1 MSPSLAKLVE
11 RDLLSRHFLKAN
23 SITKKQMQKYLSGQ
37 VLEEGF
43 RGLER
48 SDGWQTKRAPVGDGR
63 KEKSVALRCDD
74 LVSALLPLLRRISDD
89 PENGWCQYILD
100 TSLQLLFP
108 QGEEFQESREMKL
121 VKNIILQ
128 TIRTV
133 IDQPGHI
140 VPFVPCERADG
151 ESCKPEYYVP
161 GQENIIRF
169 LDPKEIENCNGRWEY
184 EKLIRFW
191 EQNYINEF
199 MLLYGEETGFNV
211 IGHLHH
217 VHRIAVNISRQLSLA
232 GVPIDL
238 ALISGAAVGHD
249 IGKFGCKDWEYERI
263 PYLHYYYT
271 DLFFKTNDMPTIGHI
286 ATNHS
291 TWDLELENLSAESL
305 VLIYA
310 DFRVKSVRDDS
321 GAELSRIYT
330 LKDSFDIIL
339 NMLDNVDEAKRKRY
353 ERVYAKLQDFEEFM
367 ERLGVST
374 DPEDPVFRPA
384 EKKYEPLLSS
394 QESINR
400 LKDLAIEHNISVMKI
415 FNDEVAFGNLLEAAR
430 SEKQWKQVRAYINI
444 FYEYS
449 TYMTQKQKQMTMHF
463 LYELLMHSE
472 GDIRRLA
479 AEVMG
484 IFIAN
489 FDEEYRKEIPDG
501 VDMIG
506 SEMTALELCDEYL
519 GKIIFPDHK
528 ITEVHRRWIGYTLKI
543 VINTLLDRVNEEEKR
558 KYLELIVGYYKRTN
572 GNIDDAT
579 TFILLDSML
588 YLPFEA
594 CTEEE
599 RRILLDYCFCAVKRN
614 SGEVRLGVLRVLEYY
629 VMSLQGSVPGESI
642 PNDNRRK
649 VTSDN
654 VRDSDTR
661 ESLQA
666 GIHDDTRGSRA
677 PGITDDLRERII
689 QLVSALSMEYT
700 SSAYFRYRILSMLGH
715 DAAEL
720 EKYRDILFGEGES
733 TSDLFLENLKVGTP
747 WVLKAVNIEYF
758 LDRLRS
764 GRREEKL
771 HIATH
776 LSNLLKVSEKVT
788 VRHSAGNGL
797 KYVTTLLT
805 LDQRNE
811 IVIELTKGLEIGEY
825 QFSKYIPEYLGEIAL
840 FLHPNELDEMIFR
853 LEKLLEN
860 RNERIVTVA
869 LNTIGVLLAN
879 YPSYKDRFPEEDG
892 VYSKRRETLVGLL
905 LRGLANYDPLVSQ
918 EAFHVIGKYIFGN
931 HRLTLE
937 EKNTIFRLLYKKMM
951 VLITE
956 REESRLEFFNNAAAL
971 NHIYRFISDY
981 SITNGGFRY
990 PECEKIAF
998 FPGTFDPFTLS
1009 HKGIVQEIKKLGFEV
1024 YLSID
1029 EFSWSKKT
1037 QPRRMRRKIITI
1049 STGNERDVYV
1059 LPDEIQINLS
1069 NKKDLALLKSLFPGK
1084 DIHVVVGSDII
1095 ANASA
1100 YKKPP
1105 ESGSI
1110 HHFNHIVFLRSSA
1123 AEGTAEFDR
1132 DYSVILGQVTE
1143 LRLPTHLED
1152 ISSTRIRENIDL
1164 NRDISNLID
1173 AVAQN
1178 YIYDNSLYLREP
1190 QYKSIVMTKGI
1201 KIEKVAF
1208 GENLIRELTGTL
1220 LNGRKGV
1227 AEVVAYLKRKG
1238 TVGIVIRDGEKQ
1250 NKIVGMSAFSKVETA
1265 DLYQEFMSQA
1275 VAAYLR
1281 EAGTGKRVV
1290 IGALYF
1296 DSDTNIRDPLQ
1307 LLLSET
1313 LFECVKEDFT
1323 YAIYHPRGNKEIS
1336 HRMAETLKRQG
1347 FKRVDG
1353 FKRAESSR
1361 RADDPAKDDVI
1372 FTVDMK
1378 FPVVVIQN
1386 MESKIKYPFN
1396 QSENILRVID
1406 RAHENLQKTLTMMY
1420 PDTLILSV
1428 NQEIIHHKLI
1438 GMITAINQVPVE
1450 PQTPRVLGDL
1460 MCVPFGQILNG
1471 FAVPNTVTKTLH
1483 TEKYFD
1489 PGIRKF
1495 TIKEYPN
1502 YSKLINQ
1509 VRTIKSFDMGV
1520 ILVDDLLHKGYRIRE
1535 LDPLFKAE
1543 GVDIKKIVV
1552 GVLSGRGK
1560 DLMTVQGRDVTSAY
1574 FVPNMRVW
1582 FLESAMY
1589 PYIGG
1594 DSVERPGREENSG
1607 QFNSINLILPYVLP
1621 TFMNDVPRNRV
1632 YDFSMESLKNAREI
1646 LSELEEEYKEL
1657 FQKNL
1662 TLKRLG
1668 EAIISPRFPDI
1679 GSCMAYDL
1687 NLAPSIFVQ
1696 NDIERLARLK
1706 DTSGFER

>member
-1 MSPSLAKLVE
+1 MSPSLAAVVE

-23 SITKKQMQKYLSGQ
+23 NVTKKQMREYLSDH

-48 SDGWQTKRAPVGDGR
+48 GDGWQTKRPAAMDSSRVT
-63 KEKSVALRCDD
+63 LQCHD
-74 LVSALLPLLRRISDD
+74 LVPALLPLLRRIVDD
-89 PENGWCQYILD
+89 PESGWCQYILD
-100 TSLQLLFP
+100 TTLQLLFP
-108 QGEEFQESREMKL
+108 QGEELHESRRMRL
-121 VKNIILQ
+121 AKNIILQ

-133 IDQPGHI
+133 INQSGHAVSGQPTHAVSGQPDHVPDQSGHASPNLQI
-140 VPFVPCERADG
+140 SFQPHLPSYAIL
-151 ESCKPEYYVP
+151 
-161 GQENIIRF
+161 GQDEIIQF
-169 LDPKEIENCNGRWEY
+169 LDPKEVERCNGRLEY
-184 EKLIRFW
+184 DRLVRFW
-191 EQNYINEF
+191 QRNYINEF
-199 MLLYGEETGFNV
+199 MLLYGEKTGFNV
-211 IGHLHH
+211 LGHLNS

-249 IGKFGCKDWEYERI
+249 IGKFGCKDTEYQRI

-305 VLIYA
+305 ALIYA
-310 DFRVKSVRDDS
+310 DFRVKGIRDES
-321 GAELSRIYT
+321 GLERMKIYS
-330 LKDSFDIIL
+330 LEDSFDIIL
-339 NMLDNVDEAKRKRY
+339 NKLDNVDEAKRKRY
-353 ERVYAKLQDFEEFM
+353 ERVYAKLKDFEEFM

-374 DPEDPVFRPA
+374 DPDDPVFRPA
-384 EKKYEPLLSS
+384 EKKYEPLLNSR
-394 QESINR
+394 ESINR

-415 FNDEVAFGNLLEAAR
+415 FNDEVEFGNLLEAAR

-449 TYMTQKQKQMTMHF
+449 SYMTQKQKQMTMKF

-484 IFIAN
+484 MFIAN
-489 FDEEYRKEIPDG
+489 FDEEYRKELPNG

-506 SEMTALELCDEYL
+506 SERTAIELCDEYFR
-519 GKIIFPDHK
+519 KIIFPDHK

-543 VINTLLDRVNEEEKR
+543 VINTLLDRVEEEEKS
-558 KYLELIVGYYKRTN
+558 KYLELIVGFYKSNN

-588 YLPFEA
+588 YLPFDS
-594 CTEEE
+594 CTE
-599 RRILLDYCFCAVKRN
+599 RQQRILLDYCFGAVSRK
-614 SGEVRLGVLRVLEYY
+614 SDEVQLGILRVLEHY
-629 VMSLQGSVPGESI
+629 VRSLQ
-642 PNDNRRK
+642 
-649 VTSDN
+649 T
-654 VRDSDTR
+654 VRN
-661 ESLQA
+661 LQTGGAANLQRA
-666 GIHDDTRGSRA
+666 GIPED
-677 PGITDDLRERII
+677 IREKIVGV
-689 QLVSALSMEYT
+689 VSAFPLKYT
-700 SSAYFRYRILSMLGH
+700 SSTFLRYRILSML
-715 DAAEL
+715 DYDPAEL
-720 EKYRDILFGEGES
+720 EQYRNALYGEGET
-733 TSDLFLENLKVGTP
+733 TSDLFLENLKMGTP
-747 WVLKAVNIEYF
+747 WVIKAVNIEYF
-758 LDRLRS
+758 LDRLRN

-840 FLHPNELDEMIFR
+840 FLHPNELDEMISR
-853 LEKLLEN
+853 LERLLEN
-860 RNERIVTVA
+860 RNERIVTVT
-869 LNTIGVLLAN
+869 LNTIGVLLTS
-879 YPSYKDRFPEEDG
+879 YPSYKERFHEEANI
-892 VYSKRRETLVGLL
+892 YKKRRETLVGLL

-918 EAFHVIGKYIFGN
+918 EAFHVIGKYIFGSDG
-931 HRLTLE
+931 LTLE
-937 EKNTIFRLLYKKMM
+937 EKNTIFRLLYKKML

-990 PECEKIAF
+990 PECKKIAF
-998 FPGTFDPFTLS
+998 FPGTFDPFSLS

-1049 STGNERDVYV
+1049 STGNEGDVYV

-1105 ESGSI
+1105 EPGSI
-1110 HHFNHIVFLRSSA
+1110 HHFNHIVFLRSSM
-1123 AEGTAEFDR
+1123 AEGTNEFNR
-1132 DYSVILGQVTE
+1132 DYSLLLGEVTE

-1190 QYKSIVMTKGI
+1190 QYKSIILTKGI
-1201 KIEKVAF
+1201 RIEKVAF
-1208 GENLIRELTGTL
+1208 TEDLIRELTRTL
-1220 LNGRKGV
+1220 LNGRKGL
-1227 AEVVAYLKRKG
+1227 AEIVAYLRRKD
-1238 TVGIVIRDGEKQ
+1238 TMGILIRDGAKKD
-1250 NKIVGMSAFSKVETA
+1250 KIVGMSAFSTVETA
-1265 DLYQEFMSQA
+1265 DLFREFMNQA

-1281 EAGTGKRVV
+1281 EAGIGKRVL
-1290 IGALYF
+1290 IGGLYY
-1296 DSDTNIRDPLQ
+1296 DEDTNIRDPLQ
-1307 LLLSET
+1307 LLISET
-1313 LFECVKEDFT
+1313 LFDCLKEDFT

-1336 HRMAETLKRQG
+1336 NRMVETLERQG
-1347 FKRVDG
+1347 FKRVEE
-1353 FKRAESSR
+1353 A
-1361 RADDPAKDDVI
+1361 PKDDVI

-1396 QSENILRVID
+1396 QDENILKVLD
-1406 RAHENLQKTLTMMY
+1406 QAHNNLQKTLSMMY

-1438 GMITAINQVPVE
+1438 GMITEINQVPQE
-1450 PQTPRVLGDL
+1450 PQTPRVLGEL

-1471 FAVPNTVTKTLH
+1471 IAVPNTVTKTLH

-1489 PGIRKF
+1489 PSIRKF

-1509 VRTIKSFDMGV
+1509 VRTIKSFDRGV

-1535 LDPLFKAE
+1535 LDPIFKAE
-1543 GVDIKKIVV
+1543 GVNIKKIVV
-1552 GVLSGRGK
+1552 GILSGRGK
-1560 DLMTVQGRDVTSAY
+1560 DLMTVQGRDVSSAY
-1574 FVPNMRVW
+1574 FIPNLRVW
-1582 FLESAMY
+1582 FAESAMY

-1594 DSVERPGREENSG
+1594 DSVDRHERAGDSG

-1621 TFMNDVPRNRV
+1621 TFMNDVPRSRV
-1632 YDFSMESLKNAREI
+1632 YDFSMECLKNAREI
-1646 LSELEEEYKEL
+1646 LSALEEEYKEL

-1662 TLKRLG
+1662 TLKRIG
-1668 EAIISPRFPDI
+1668 EAIISPKFPDI

-1696 NDIERLARLK
+1696 NDIERLIRLK
-1706 DTSGFER
+1706 DTSVFER